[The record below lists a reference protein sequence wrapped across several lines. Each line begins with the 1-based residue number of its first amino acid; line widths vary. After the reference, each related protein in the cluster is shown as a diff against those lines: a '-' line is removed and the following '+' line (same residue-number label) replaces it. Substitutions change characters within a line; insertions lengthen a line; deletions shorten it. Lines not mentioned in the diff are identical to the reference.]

1 MNNMSNLEAKLNM
14 IMLDYFFDNTQFVI
28 FLIIIISSLILI
40 LYYLSLFSFKTP
52 ESSNTNFNQAI
63 SIIIAAKNESK
74 NLIENLPLILNQSY
88 ENFEVI
94 VVNDGSYD
102 GTKELLDELALTH
115 SNLKPIHLKIEEQ
128 YQKGKKFALTIGIK
142 ATKNEY
148 LLFTDADCKPKS
160 DQWIKHMSE
169 QYLTNDIILGVAP
182 INTRSNI
189 LGSIVSYETFHTAIQ
204 YLGYS
209 NRNKT
214 YMGVGRNLG
223 YKKSVFFE
231 NKGFASHQHMMSG
244 DDDLFIQKASAN
256 KKVGFCFNTE
266 SLMYSNAPS
275 SFGKWVK
282 QKTRHMST
290 SNEYQFIYKL
300 MLGLYSLSQIIWFTS
315 TVIFFIVYP
324 KYWYT
329 VIGFIIL
336 KWLIQWIIFGK
347 FALKINAKKI
357 AYALPFY
364 DILFSLYLI
373 LFGIIKPFIKPKTW
387 N

>member
-1 MNNMSNLEAKLNM
+1 
-14 IMLDYFFDNTQFVI
+14 MLDYFFDNTQFVI

-40 LYYLSLFSFKTP
+40 LYYLSLFRFKTP

-63 SIIIAAKNESK
+63 SVIIAAKNESK
-74 NLIENLPLILNQSY
+74 NLIENLPIILNQSY

-148 LLFTDADCKPKS
+148 LLFTDADCKPES

-182 INTRSNI
+182 INTKSNI

-231 NKGFASHQHMMSG
+231 NKGFASHQHIMSG

-336 KWLIQWIIFGK
+336 KWLIQWVIFGK

>member
-1 MNNMSNLEAKLNM
+1 M
-14 IMLDYFFDNTQFVI
+14 DYFLDTTQFVI
-28 FLIIIISSLILI
+28 FLTIVINSLILI
-40 LYYLSLFSFKTP
+40 LYYLTLFRFKTP
-52 ESSNTNFNQAI
+52 ESVNTNFNQAI
-63 SIIIAAKNESK
+63 SVIIAAKNEHK
-74 NLIENLPLILNQSY
+74 NLIENLPLILNQTY

-102 GTKELLDELALTH
+102 GTKELLDKLALTH
-115 SNLKPIHLKIEEQ
+115 SNLKPVHLKIEEQ

-142 ATKNEY
+142 AAENEY
-148 LLFTDADCKPKS
+148 LLFTDADCKPQS
-160 DQWIKHMSE
+160 DQWIKLMSE

-182 INTRSNI
+182 INTKSNL

-204 YLGYS
+204 YLGYA

-244 DDDLFIQKASAN
+244 DDDLFIQEASAH
-256 KKVGFCFNTE
+256 KKVGFCFDTE
-266 SLMYSNAPS
+266 SLMYSDAPS

-282 QKTRHMST
+282 QKIRHMSA

-300 MLGLYSLSQIIWFTS
+300 MLGLYSLSQIIWFS
-315 TVIFFIVYP
+315 SVVIFLLVYP
-324 KYWYT
+324 SYWYT
-329 VIGFIIL
+329 VIGFVFL
-336 KWLIQWIIFGK
+336 KWLIQWVIFGK
-347 FALKINAKKI
+347 FALKINARKI
-357 AYALPFY
+357 TYFLPIY
-364 DILFSLYLI
+364 DILYTFYLI
-373 LFGIIKPFIKPKTW
+373 IFGLIKPFLKPKTW